1 MKQQIKL
8 NKVNFSRATKKLTK
22 LIKEVSNNF
31 KYNEVADMLAKSFG
45 FNSYHHAQKE
55 NFLTKGDSSE
65 NNNNNNDD
73 EFNKTLVVLKFSN
86 FKEKKI
92 QRNELVYVFNT
103 KPENKLN
110 SYDILSRSE
119 ISHYFKDFIFKTEDN
134 IKLFNDWL
142 DKNIKIGFIALED
155 RNKSLFYFLNS
166 YAFNYGK
173 ISEKEEEK
181 AKSELINIIDNEI
194 EENLLIISEDE
205 EGKFVF
211 FDEIEIL
218 ELTNNEYLLLE
229 RFGNISKN
237 IYI

>member
-31 KYNEVADMLAKSFG
+31 KNNEVADMLAKSFG

-55 NFLTKGDSSE
+55 NFLTKGSFSE
-65 NNNNNNDD
+65 NGNNDN

-86 FKEKKI
+86 FKERKI
-92 QRNELVYVFNT
+92 ERNELVYVFNT

-110 SYDILSRSE
+110 SYDIFSCHDVSC
-119 ISHYFKDFIFKTEDN
+119 YFKDLVLKVEEN
-134 IKLFNDWL
+134 IKIFNDWL
-142 DKNIKIGFIALED
+142 DKYVKIGFISLED
-155 RNKSLFYFLNS
+155 KGKNIFYFLDS
-166 YAFNYGK
+166 YVFNYGK
-173 ISEKEEEK
+173 MSEEDEEK
-181 AKSELINIIDNEI
+181 AKLELTNIINNELD
-194 EENLLIISEDE
+194 EGLLVISENK

-211 FDEIEIL
+211 FNEIEVL
-218 ELTNNEYLLLE
+218 NLSKNEYLLLE
-229 RFGNISKN
+229 RFGNVVKN